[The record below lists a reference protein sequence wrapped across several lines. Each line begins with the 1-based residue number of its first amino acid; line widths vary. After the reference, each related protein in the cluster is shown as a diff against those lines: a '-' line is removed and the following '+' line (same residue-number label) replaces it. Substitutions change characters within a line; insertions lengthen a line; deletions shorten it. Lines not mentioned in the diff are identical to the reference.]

1 MPTSWVGICVVDPWL
16 RDYVGHD
23 FNYASNIGRAIC
35 ARGLE
40 FRVLAARD
48 CLPGI
53 RQALPIEPVFR
64 TLPMGPSNRNNRA
77 ARALEGYARLCSNY
91 ARFSSDLAAV
101 DKTSLDG
108 RWILFL
114 ENANQFN
121 LLAWSRWLRRFQTA
135 KSPAFVVMLRFSY
148 FDQRRGRWRKSAL
161 LVRAALRTLEKAS
174 RNYRIHLVADSKE
187 LADEY
192 RSLTRLPVSILPTP
206 LTCHLSSPKTS
217 PPSSS
222 IDAMHVLLPGRPS
235 LAKGVATFAL
245 AIKQL
250 AEGGQCSGLTFTL
263 QDYDTPFREPGLAR
277 SIAMLQQLCLPGLH
291 IVQKPLDEDG
301 YYQLMSEA
309 DLVVL
314 PYFQE
319 DYHAMVSG
327 PFVEALALGKP
338 VVVTEDTWMSA
349 QLARFGAGLTVR
361 DRDAED
367 LARVICAAR
376 DGYQH
381 LAEQASARQESWITY
396 HNPDNFVQELLKVVE
411 PR

>member
-1 MPTSWVGICVVDPWL
+1 MA
-16 RDYVGHD
+16 GHD

-91 ARFSSDLAAV
+91 TRFAGDLAAV

-121 LLAWSRWLRRFQTA
+121 LLAWSRWLRRFQPA

-148 FDQRRGRWRKSAL
+148 FDKRRGRWRKSAL
-161 LVRAALRTLEKAS
+161 LVRTALRTLEKAS
-174 RNYRIHLVADSKE
+174 RSHRIHLVADSKE

-206 LTCHLSSPKTS
+206 LTCHLSSPSKA

-222 IDAMHVLLPGRPS
+222 SGALNVLLPGRPS

-245 AIKQL
+245 AIKRL

-263 QDYDTPFREPGLAR
+263 QDYDTPFREPELAR
-277 SIAMLQQLCLPGLH
+277 SMAMLQQLCLPGLH

-301 YYQLMSEA
+301 YYQLMSKA
-309 DLVVL
+309 DLIVL
-314 PYFQE
+314 PYIQE

-361 DRDAED
+361 DRDPED
-367 LARVICAAR
+367 LARAICAAR
-376 DGYQH
+376 DGYEH
-381 LAEQASARQESWITY
+381 LAEQASARQESWIAY
-396 HNPDNFVQELLKVVE
+396 HNPDNFVKELLKVVDA
-411 PR
+411 R